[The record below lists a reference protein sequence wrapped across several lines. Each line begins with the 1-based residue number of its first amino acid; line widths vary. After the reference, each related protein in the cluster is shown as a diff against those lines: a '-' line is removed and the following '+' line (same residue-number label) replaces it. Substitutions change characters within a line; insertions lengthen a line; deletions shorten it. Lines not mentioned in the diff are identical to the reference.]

1 MTRLSTLSARLHPR
15 WKCNA
20 ISRSTEILDYLRPR
34 VRAFSSAVAS
44 GKLTLDGRP
53 VHVTLKYECGA
64 RLQGMSALCALHAIP
79 TFFTLIALSP
89 STETLTLS
97 SLSLSSSSS
106 SLSPVHPAV
115 AGTCRRNLQAA
126 HANVRIPVVVSSR
139 QPQTPRLKMLL
150 VLLRKG
156 ARSRSTDIKETFYGR
171 ELRNDVYTRRLSDFY
186 ERKPDIV
193 LP

>member
-1 MTRLSTLSARLHPR
+1 MEMRRGLAFHRDSGLFKTARPGLFKRGRFRKINP
-15 WKCNA
+15 
-20 ISRSTEILDYLRPR
+20 
-34 VRAFSSAVAS
+34 
-44 GKLTLDGRP
+44 GRP
-53 VHVTLKYECGA
+53 VHVTLKYECAA
-64 RLQGMSALCALHAIP
+64 RLQGMSALCALHAIL
-79 TFFTLIALSP
+79 TFFTLIVPSP
-89 STETLTLS
+89 STATLTLS
-97 SLSLSSSSS
+97 PLSLSSSS
-106 SLSPVHPAV
+106 LFPVHPAV